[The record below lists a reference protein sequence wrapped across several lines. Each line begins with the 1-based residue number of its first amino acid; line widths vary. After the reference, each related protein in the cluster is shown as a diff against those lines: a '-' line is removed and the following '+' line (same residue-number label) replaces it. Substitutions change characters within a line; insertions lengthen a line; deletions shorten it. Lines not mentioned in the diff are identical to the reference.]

1 MGDILVD
8 ATQFQAAVLA
18 WGAAVTTLIGVLLAL
33 GLAVRS
39 AIGQLTAK
47 HVENAKAIATVAA
60 TAATHER
67 QLNGDLTPRI
77 EAIADQ
83 RIAVH
88 RRPGDST
95 APIGPTSAPSA

>member
-1 MGDILVD
+1 VD

-18 WGAAVTTLIGVLLAL
+18 WGAAATTLIGVLVAL
-33 GLAVRS
+33 GLALRGAV
-39 AIGQLTAK
+39 AQLTAK
-47 HVENAKAIATVAA
+47 HVENATAIASVTAV
-60 TAATHER
+60 AATHER

-88 RRPGDST
+88 RRPGDT
-95 APIGPTSAPSA
+95 AFPVGPTSAPPA